1 MTEPTASTETVDLD
15 SLDPFERGLAIVTS
29 MMLKAENSELQY
41 LQEQIRKIGRNL
53 GKPVKQR
60 LVVARAGG
68 NSGQITHAEKVPHH
82 PSQDDIAE
90 LAGFAAGAIVAF
102 YRLARHSTEMQK
114 ADDKSP
120 DASETNTN
128 ANQPKE
134 Q

>member
-60 LVVARAGG
+60 LVVGRD
-68 NSGQITHAEKVPHH
+68 NGQITHAEKVPHH

-90 LAGFAAGAIVAF
+90 LAGFAAGVIVAF
-102 YRLARHSTEMQK
+102 YRLASQAADQSE
-114 ADDKSP
+114 ADDQSP
-120 DASETNTN
+120 DASETSTNT
-128 ANQPKE
+128 NQPKE
-134 Q
+134 QQS

>member
-1 MTEPTASTETVDLD
+1 MTEPTTSTETVSLD

-29 MMLKAENSELQY
+29 MMLNAENSELQY

-60 LVVARAGG
+60 LVVGRD
-68 NSGQITHAEKVPHH
+68 NGQITHAEKVPHH

-102 YRLARHSTEMQK
+102 YRLARHSVDLQK

-128 ANQPKE
+128 TNQPKE

>member
-60 LVVARAGG
+60 LVVARD
-68 NSGQITHAEKVPHH
+68 NGQITHAEKVPHH

-102 YRLARHSTEMQK
+102 YRLARHAVDLQK
-114 ADDKSP
+114 TDDKSP

-128 ANQPKE
+128 TNQPKE

>member
-60 LVVARAGG
+60 LVVARD
-68 NSGQITHAEKVPHH
+68 NGQITHAEKVPHH

-102 YRLARHSTEMQK
+102 YRLARHAVDLQK
-114 ADDKSP
+114 TDDKSP
-120 DASETNTN
+120 DASKTNTN